1 MKAKHIQNLSPAMPA
16 RSAQQKERGIALL
29 LTIFGLLLLTALATA
44 MLFSSNSE
52 TTIAANYRDKNSSS
66 YGAFSGLQEARERLQ
81 PVSGDMGT
89 LLTATPTTSNNQ
101 VLYIINPSAGETV
114 APWDP
119 TNPYFDTELCQE
131 NILGVTGTHGVSCS
145 TSAIPAGTGWYTV
158 YDNSANATA
167 WKLGAPLNYKW
178 VRVTLKQN
186 QNTPSQVD
194 PTSASNLQVCWDG
207 LYQDIIPT
215 GYTSSCNSPTGN
227 MVIGLNVTSPGSGY
241 TSAPTITITGGGG
254 SGASA
259 DATIAAAPTD
269 AISGVT
275 LTNGGSGYTAV
286 PNVTIAT
293 GNATFQ
299 AIVASSAVTSV
310 TMSSPTTN
318 YCYSS
323 GTTPTVNFS
332 TSPVTETLSNASA
345 TANMNTSAGC
355 IALIGPGGK
364 CSNTTAGVSYP
375 FSSVSGGGSGF
386 AGSVTFQSGNHRV
399 KSYTVTQVGSGYTSG
414 SATFDIVDD
423 SGSTCALSG
432 NITTGAQVSSI
443 SVTSGGA
450 YMAQPAVSLG
460 GVPASPSGAV
470 LPTLTAQPNPWPANA
485 SAIIGINVTS
495 GGSGYT
501 PGVNYPL
508 IITPSNGLGVGGAAY
523 ATASGAYVLSGFTN
537 LVGGNGYTTPPT
549 VTISGGGGIGAT
561 ATATIG
567 SGGIVTSMGRVYL
580 LTSMAVTRSGAK
592 SMAQM
597 EVGVRPPFNLNLP
610 GAITLAGP
618 EPPTAC
624 LPFGTNNPLNTCTFP
639 NSSNFTVNGTDA
651 NSCGGGAA
659 PNKPAVGV
667 YDNQSQTDVI
677 NAINPNRYT
686 NYVGV
691 DGSTSPPVPSV
702 EQVYAALGGA
712 RLTPTALNDFI
723 QDIWN
728 TPGTTQLTGSI
739 SSLPTTTTSSVT
751 VVNGDLSLSGN
762 PRGSGIL
769 VVTGTMT
776 FSGDFNWNG
785 LVLVAG
791 KGVIVHNGGGN
802 MFIDGSIYVAQTL
815 DPSANPPGSVLT
827 NQGLLPQMG
836 TPSFTW
842 NGGGTS
848 DVQYDHCLADSLLKK
863 YENQP
868 SPNPLQILSSRT
880 LQF

>member
-1 MKAKHIQNLSPAMPA
+1 MKAKHIQNPCPAMPA
-16 RSAQQKERGIALL
+16 RSTRQKERGIALL

-52 TTIAANYRDKNSSS
+52 TTIAANYRDKTSSS

-81 PVSGDMGT
+81 PVSGDLGT
-89 LLTATPTTSNNQ
+89 LLTGTPTTTNTQ
-101 VLYIINPSAGETV
+101 VLYIINPSPGDPV

-119 TNPYFDTELCQE
+119 ANPYFDTELCQE
-131 NILGVTGTHGVSCS
+131 NMLGVTGTHGVACQGSS
-145 TSAIPAGTGWYTV
+145 LPTGTGWYQV
-158 YDNSANATA
+158 YNNSTNATP
-167 WKLGAPLNYKW
+167 WKLAAPLNYKW

-186 QNTPSQVD
+186 QNTPTQVD

-215 GYTSSCNSPTGN
+215 GYTSSCNAPTGN
-227 MVIGLNVTSPGSGY
+227 TVIGLNITSPGSGY
-241 TSAPTITITGGGG
+241 TSVPTITITGGGG

-259 DATIAAAPTD
+259 TATISQSPSG
-269 AISGVT
+269 AISAVT
-275 LTNGGSGYTAV
+275 LTNAGSGYTAV
-286 PNVTIAT
+286 PTVTIAT

-299 AIVASSAVTSV
+299 AIVASSAVTAV
-310 TMSSPTTN
+310 TMSSGTAN

-323 GTTPTVNFS
+323 GTTPPINFS
-332 TSPVTETLSNASA
+332 TSPVTETITNASA

-355 IALIGPGGK
+355 IASIGPGGK
-364 CSNTTAGVSYP
+364 CPNTTAGHSYP

-386 AGSVTFQSGNHRV
+386 AGSVTFQSSNHKV
-399 KSYTVTQVGSGYTSG
+399 STYTITQVGTGYTSG

-423 SGSTCALSG
+423 TGSTCPLSG

-443 SVTSGGA
+443 SVSSGGA
-450 YMAQPAVSLG
+450 YMVQPTVSLG
-460 GVPASPSGAV
+460 GVPASPSAAV
-470 LPTLTAQPNPWPANA
+470 SPTLTAQPNPWPANA
-485 SAIIGINVTS
+485 SGITGINVTS

-508 IITPSNGLGVGGAAY
+508 IITPSNGSGVGAVAY
-523 ATASGAYVLSGFTN
+523 ATANPAFQVSGYID

-580 LTSMAVTRSGAK
+580 LTALAVTKSGAK

-618 EPPTAC
+618 EPPNAC
-624 LPFGTNNPLNTCTFP
+624 LPFGSGGNSTCTFP
-639 NSSNFTVNGTDA
+639 NSSNFTVSGNDA
-651 NSCGGGAA
+651 NSCGGGAS
-659 PNKPAVGV
+659 PTKPAVGV

-686 NYVGV
+686 NYKGV

-712 RLTPTALNDFI
+712 SLTPTALNDFV

-728 TPGTTQLTGSI
+728 TPGTTQLTGSVT
-739 SSLPTTTTSSVT
+739 SLPTTTTSSVT
-751 VVNGDLSLSGN
+751 VVNGDLTLSGN
-762 PRGSGIL
+762 PVGSGIL

-776 FSGDFNWNG
+776 FSGNFNWNG
-785 LVLVAG
+785 LVLVVG
-791 KGVIVHNGGGN
+791 KGIIVHNGGGN
-802 MFIDGSIYVAQTL
+802 MNITGSEYIAQTL
-815 DPSANPPGSVLT
+815 DPNANPPGSVLT

-836 TPSFTW
+836 TPTFTW

-848 DVQYDHCLADSLLKK
+848 DVQYDHCLADSLLKR

-868 SPNPLQILSSRT
+868 SPSPLQILSSRT

>member
-1 MKAKHIQNLSPAMPA
+1 MKAKHIQNQSPALPA
-16 RSAQQKERGIALL
+16 SARQNERGIALL

-131 NILGVTGTHGVSCS
+131 NMLGVTGTHGVSCS
-145 TSAIPAGTGWYTV
+145 TSAIPAGTGWYQV

-186 QNTPSQVD
+186 TNTPTQVD
-194 PTSASNLQVCWDG
+194 PTSTTAQQVCWDG

-215 GYTSSCNSPTGN
+215 GYTSTCNSPTGN
-227 MVIGLNVTSPGSGY
+227 AVIGLNITSPGSGY

-259 DATIAAAPTD
+259 TATITPAPSD
-269 AISGVT
+269 AISNVT
-275 LTNGGSGYTAV
+275 LTNAGSGYTAV
-286 PNVTIAT
+286 PTVTIAT

-299 AIVASSAVTSV
+299 AVVASSAVTSV
-310 TMSSPTTN
+310 TMNSSTAN

-323 GTTPTVNFS
+323 GTTPAINFN
-332 TSPVTETLSNASA
+332 TSPVTETLTNASA
-345 TANMNTSAGC
+345 TANMNANAGC
-355 IALIGPGGK
+355 VSSIGSSGR
-364 CSNTTAGVSYP
+364 CNNTTAGHPYAITSI
-375 FSSVSGGGSGF
+375 SGAGSGSGF
-386 AGSVTFQSGNHRV
+386 GGSVTFAGNHKV
-399 KSYTVTQVGSGYTSG
+399 SAVTITQVGSGYTASG
-414 SATFDIVDD
+414 GATVNIVDNT
-423 SGSTCALSG
+423 GSTCAVSG
-432 NITTGAQVSSI
+432 TIGTGAQVSSI
-443 SVTSGGA
+443 SLTNGGS
-450 YMAQPAVSLG
+450 YMAQPSVTLG
-460 GVPASPSGAV
+460 GVPASPAAAV

-508 IITPSNGLGVGGAAY
+508 IITPSNGHGVGGAAY
-523 ATASGAYVLSGFTN
+523 ATASGTYVLSGIAN
-537 LVGGNGYTTPPT
+537 LIGGNGYTTPPT
-549 VTISGGGGIGAT
+549 VTISGGGGTGAT

-580 LTSMAVTRSGAK
+580 LTSMAVTKSGAK

-618 EPPTAC
+618 EPPNAC
-624 LPFGTNNPLNTCTFP
+624 LPFGTGGSSTCTFP

-712 RLTPTALNDFI
+712 SLTPTALNDFV

-728 TPGTTQLTGSI
+728 TPGTTQLTGSV

-751 VVNGDLSLSGN
+751 VVNGDLTLSGN
-762 PRGSGIL
+762 PVGNGIL

-776 FSGDFNWNG
+776 FSGNFNWNG
-785 LVLVAG
+785 LILVVG
-791 KGVIVHNGGGN
+791 KGIIVHNGGGN
-802 MFIDGSIYVAQTL
+802 MNITGSEYIAQTL

-836 TPSFTW
+836 TPTFTW